1 LGSSASH
8 EILEPALFADTIYKK
23 LRDLMRPVRVLATA
37 VFVCSIAVPAF
48 AQEPVPT
55 ESTDTVATAA
65 PDGAKAE
72 QLTPPGVNGIPQLPR
87 VSQDPEG
94 NPLKL
99 AASDFKNFFSGD
111 TGRTLAYTAVA
122 AIAAAPWDREGV
134 NNGFGIPTT
143 VFQSGNVIGN
153 FAFQIGAGFAAYG
166 AGKAFG
172 NQQVSFVGRDIVRAQ
187 IVSQVMVQSLKYA
200 VQRDRPDHSNN
211 KSFPSGHSASAF
223 ATATVLQRYYG
234 WKVGVPA
241 YALGSY
247 VALARMSWNRHHA
260 TDVVMGA
267 GFGIAAARTVTMS
280 VAQTKFS
287 VGVQPQV
294 GGASINFTK
303 IYK

>member
-1 LGSSASH
+1 MFLAR
-8 EILEPALFADTIYKK
+8 LLATALFACA
-23 LRDLMRPVRVLATA
+23 LAA
-37 VFVCSIAVPAF
+37 PAF
-48 AQEPVPT
+48 AQEPVPA
-55 ESTDTVATAA
+55 EPADTVATAA
-65 PDGAKAE
+65 PDGTAPDQRPA
-72 QLTPPGVNGIPQLPR
+72 PPVNLPPQMSR

-99 AASDFKNFFSGD
+99 VASDFKNFFSGD
-111 TGRTLAYTAVA
+111 TGRTLSYTALV
-122 AIAAAPWDREGV
+122 AIASAPWDREGV
-134 NNGFGIPTT
+134 NNGFNIPTT

-153 FAFQIGAGFAAYG
+153 FAFQIGAGFATYG

-172 NQQVSFVGRDIVRAQ
+172 SQKAAFVGRDIVRAQ
-187 IVSQVMVQSLKYA
+187 VVSQVMVQALKYT
-200 VQRDRPDHSNN
+200 VRRDRPDHSND

-223 ATATVLQRYYG
+223 STATVLQRYYG

-260 TDVVMGA
+260 SDVVMGA

-280 VAQTKFS
+280 VAKAKFS

>member
-1 LGSSASH
+1 MFRVRLLAT
-8 EILEPALFADTIYKK
+8 ALFAC
-23 LRDLMRPVRVLATA
+23 A
-37 VFVCSIAVPAF
+37 IAVPAF
-48 AQEPVPT
+48 AQEPIPA
-55 ESTDTVATAA
+55 EPADTVATAA
-65 PDGAKAE
+65 PDGTTTE
-72 QLTPPGVNGIPQLPR
+72 QRPPTPVNAVPELPR
-87 VSQDPEG
+87 VSHDPEG

-99 AASDFKNFFSGD
+99 VASDFKNFFSGD
-111 TGRTLAYTAVA
+111 TARTLSYTAIV

-143 VFQSGNVIGN
+143 VFQSGNVIGS
-153 FAFQIGAGFAAYG
+153 FAFQMGAGFAAYG

-172 NQQVSFVGRDIVRAQ
+172 SQRAAFVGRDMVRAQ
-187 IVSQVMVQSLKYA
+187 VVSQVMVQALK
-200 VQRDRPDHSNN
+200 VTVRRDRPDHSNN
-211 KSFPSGHSASAF
+211 MSFPSGHSASAF

-234 WKVGVPA
+234 WKVGAPA
-241 YALGSY
+241 YALGGY

-260 TDVVMGA
+260 SDVVMGA

-280 VAQTKFS
+280 VAKTKFN